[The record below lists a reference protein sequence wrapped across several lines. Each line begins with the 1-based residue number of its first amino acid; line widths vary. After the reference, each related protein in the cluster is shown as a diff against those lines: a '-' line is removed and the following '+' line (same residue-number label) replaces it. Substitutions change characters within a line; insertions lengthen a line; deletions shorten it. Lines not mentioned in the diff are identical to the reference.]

1 MSGAWVSYHLR
12 QNKAVD
18 RMLFIDL
25 LSKLNRYIPIPS
37 YEYIGFGGAFL
48 EDHKL
53 IHSHFGN
60 MNLTSIEMDDHV
72 WERQKF
78 NLPLNCIKRA
88 KTRSN
93 DFIDSFNPSNPS
105 IIWLDYANPNERRD
119 QLMELQ
125 RLLPKLDNN
134 DVVKITLNANPQTI
148 LPDSETKPDG
158 KRYTQ
163 DEALP
168 IRLDRLNKK
177 LGDYLPQNVTPNEM
191 TKKKFPSVLCRAI
204 EYAANKGME
213 SRRSKSIFQPLTAFS
228 YADSEHQ
235 MLTVTGIILE
245 RNKITEFFKKTN
257 VKKWKL
263 ATSKWGEFQEIK
275 VPSLTVREKMF
286 LDQMLPNSTAS
297 AIHKKLKFQFDKK
310 ENESLEVI
318 NSYKKYYRYYPNFQK
333 VHF

>member
-1 MSGAWVSYHLR
+1 MSGAWVPYHLR

-25 LSKLNRYIPIPS
+25 LSKLNRYIAIPS

-60 MNLTSIEMDDHV
+60 MNLTSIEIDDHV

-88 KTRSN
+88 KTRST

-105 IIWLDYANPNERRD
+105 IIWLDYANSNERRE

-134 DVVKITLNANPQTI
+134 DVVKITLNANPQTLLNGKAI
-148 LPDSETKPDG
+148 NSVTGTYYNEDERLE
-158 KRYTQ
+158 KRYSILNTQ
-163 DEALP
+163 
-168 IRLDRLNKK
+168 
-177 LGDYLPQNVTPNEM
+177 LGDYLPQDVTANKM
-191 TKKKFPSVLCRAI
+191 TKKDFPSVLCRAI

-245 RNKITEFFKKTN
+245 RNKIKEFFKSTN
-257 VKKWKL
+257 VKRWSL

-286 LDQMLPNSTAS
+286 LDQMLPNSSAS

-310 ENESLEVI
+310 
-318 NSYKKYYRYYPNFQK
+318 
-333 VHF
+333 